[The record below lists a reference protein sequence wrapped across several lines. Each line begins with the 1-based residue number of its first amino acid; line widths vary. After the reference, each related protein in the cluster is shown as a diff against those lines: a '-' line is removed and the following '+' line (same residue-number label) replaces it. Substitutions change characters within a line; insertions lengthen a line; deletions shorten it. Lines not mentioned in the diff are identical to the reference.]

1 MYTVGLEPVKVVS
14 LISPRIQVEA
24 LTELINIGLF
34 EVSCLKR
41 GDIDLFIFE
50 PELLYHIEGC
60 SGKALTEGL

>member
-1 MYTVGLEPVKVVS
+1 MMLELGPLPKCPPGVQ
-14 LISPRIQVEA
+14 IETFA
-24 LTELINIGLF
+24 ELVNIGLF

>member
-1 MYTVGLEPVKVVS
+1 MYTVGLDPVKVVS

-41 GDIDLFIFE
+41 GDIDLLIFE